1 MNVVFFDRVF
11 RFNVE
16 QDETFM
22 NENFLNVKSKDEIMV
37 LLFHRV

>member
-11 RFNVE
+11 RFNGE
-16 QDETFM
+16 QDETFV

-37 LLFHRV
+37 LLFHRI